1 MIIIILLFFKNI
13 IRFLQEDK
21 LVYIKEITPNKK
33 EMKQEENTKCFK
45 GTLTVQDLQ
54 YLAKSNSVGK
64 ALFVIIILMFNLVF
78 WSLVFV
84 NIEELPDDY
93 QEIIT
98 NDKID

>member
-1 MIIIILLFFKNI
+1 
-13 IRFLQEDK
+13 
-21 LVYIKEITPNKK
+21 
-33 EMKQEENTKCFK
+33 MKQEENTKCFE

-84 NIEELPDDY
+84 NIEELPGDY
-93 QEIIT
+93 QEII
-98 NDKID
+98 KFY